1 MKDIVLITGANGDLA
16 KTVKQ
21 LLSNSYQIRCLTTN
35 KKNVDGKSIFYW
47 DINKN
52 YIDADALKE
61 CKHIIHL
68 AGYSILNKW
77 TKENI
82 KLMYKSRVSVANLL
96 FNKCEELN
104 IHPETF
110 ISASASGIYGLTASG
125 IKTEDDK
132 MGSDWISKMV
142 YDWEA
147 AAEKFKQLGSRVIKM
162 RISLLLSKTS
172 GFLKYTLLSMKYGIG
187 VIVGPKENPINWIH
201 IDDAA
206 SFVQQAIKNSHYQGS
221 YNLAS
226 EQTVSQNEFIKTIK
240 SKVFAYSLIIRMP
253 ISLIRPLVGE
263 RSLIINSKFT
273 LSVEKLKKTGFIW
286 KYSSLEDVL
295 DNKKGN

>member
-1 MKDIVLITGANGDLA
+1 
-16 KTVKQ
+16 
-21 LLSNSYQIRCLTTN
+21 
-35 KKNVDGKSIFYW
+35 
-47 DINKN
+47 
-52 YIDADALKE
+52 
-61 CKHIIHL
+61 
-68 AGYSILNKW
+68 
-77 TKENI
+77 
-82 KLMYKSRVSVANLL
+82 
-96 FNKCEELN
+96 
-104 IHPETF
+104 
-110 ISASASGIYGLTASG
+110 
-125 IKTEDDK
+125 
-132 MGSDWISKMV
+132 
-142 YDWEA
+142 
-147 AAEKFKQLGSRVIKM
+147 
-162 RISLLLSKTS
+162 
-172 GFLKYTLLSMKYGIG
+172 MKYGIG
-187 VIVGPKENPINWIH
+187 VIIGPKENPINWIH
-201 IDDAA
+201 INDAA